1 MCPSCHAIRCT
12 LPVNP
17 QNAGFCNRWGPLE
30 REGPTTRR
38 SFLGAAACGSIPT
51 RGRAAAGRRVECAKP
66 ARRSPG
72 HLREPD
78 DTRGAY
84 GSHSGA
90 PPGGNLP
97 RFKPTGDAPP
107 LDLRQ
112 IPMGDTLMV
121 PEHQARQSGG
131 KPAIRVTRPGPARH
145 RADVGNGA
153 TRRPVPAYP
162 RSVSPN
168 GAETPP

>member
-17 QNAGFCNRWGPLE
+17 QNAGFCNRWGPL
-30 REGPTTRR
+30 RGRVRRTRR

-121 PEHQARQSGG
+121 PEHQARPIRWETSNKGYTTRTGASPGRRWQRSN
-131 KPAIRVTRPGPARH
+131 PATGTSLPTERVSK
-145 RADVGNGA
+145 
-153 TRRPVPAYP
+153 RR
-162 RSVSPN
+162 
-168 GAETPP
+168 